1 MDAFTRLQSLV
12 LAQGIVTRQALG
24 PATDL
29 VQDLH
34 YHPSDVAELIR
45 MVESV
50 GNVTIPETE
59 YDHLTRLEQ
68 FIPYLLAE

>member
-12 LAQGIVTRQALG
+12 LAQGIVTRQALL
-24 PATDL
+24 PTTDL

-50 GNVTIPETE
+50 GNVTIPEAE
-59 YDHLTRLEQ
+59 YNRLTRLEQ
-68 FIPYLLAE
+68 FIPYLLPE